1 MATNNAENFKFKVVS
16 TGNSDVDGR
25 KPCKLVRVTLEKVC
39 AWIDAKKLDKAVT
52 EELKKSAGTY
62 PENALETWLKNFG
75 THVSRARRLLAKRG
89 KPAQTSPGLED
100 IKPKP
105 SPEADEG
112 LGAAP
117 TNPEFD

>member
-39 AWIDAKKLDKAVT
+39 AWIDAKKLDKSVT
-52 EELKKSAGTY
+52 DELKKSAGTY

-75 THVSRARRLLAKRG
+75 THVSRARRLIAKRG
-89 KPAQTSPGLED
+89 KPAQASPGLED
-100 IKPKP
+100 IQAKPAID
-105 SPEADEG
+105 ADDD